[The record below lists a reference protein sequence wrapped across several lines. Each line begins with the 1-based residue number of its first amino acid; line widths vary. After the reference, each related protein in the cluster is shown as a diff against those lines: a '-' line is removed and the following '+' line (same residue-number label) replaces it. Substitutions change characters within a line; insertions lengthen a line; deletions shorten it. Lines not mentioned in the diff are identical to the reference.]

1 MSVVESKLEGIEAQL
16 ELMRKIIERLEER
29 LAPEPTVLTFPK
41 AAARLGVGLTKLK
54 QLVKSGQLRPA
65 LVGEVKMIPMSE
77 IHRLSTPPPERAKV
91 EAKTR
96 REAWVPIPVGRK
108 RR

>member
-1 MSVVESKLEGIEAQL
+1 MSVEKSLEGIEAL
-16 ELMRKIIERLEER
+16 LKDMRDRIEKLEER
-29 LAPEPTVLTFPK
+29 LQPEPTVMTFPK

-54 QLVKSGQLRPA
+54 ELVKKGQLRPA
-65 LVGEVKMIPMSE
+65 LVGEVKMIPLSE
-77 IHRLSTPPPERAKV
+77 IHRLSAPPPEREKV

-108 RR
+108 R